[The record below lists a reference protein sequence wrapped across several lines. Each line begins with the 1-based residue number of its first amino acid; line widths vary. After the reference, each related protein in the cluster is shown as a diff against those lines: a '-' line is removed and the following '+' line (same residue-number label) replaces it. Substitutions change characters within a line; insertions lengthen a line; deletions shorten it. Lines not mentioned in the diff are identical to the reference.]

1 MNAYSD
7 CQCNNSTCICS
18 KDHFDSPSFL
28 DPGKLKEGEDKII
41 SGETV
46 CNVDSPEDCENCGS

>member
-1 MNAYSD
+1 M
-7 CQCNNSTCICS
+7 CS

-28 DPGKLKEGEDKII
+28 DPGKLKEREDKII